1 MDILYLVVPLLL
13 IGVVLAAV
21 WLERWSVP
29 VILIALG
36 LGILFGSDVLNLW
49 HFDDV
54 ELTKKV
60 ANLALIF
67 ILFQG
72 GFATKREDLRA
83 VALPALGLATWGV
96 LLTAALTF
104 ACLRFALG
112 WPAEVALLLSVII
125 SSTDAAATFS
135 ILRRQALPRKL
146 ASTIEIESAANDP
159 MAILTTL
166 IVVDA
171 FASGASHDW
180 RTVPLF
186 LWKFA
191 VGPLLGWLI
200 AQAALKV
207 FDRLNPQDRGYY
219 YVLLLGV
226 VLLTFGAT
234 ERVGAS
240 GMLAAFTAG
249 LVMGNSRFVYR
260 QGVANFAAALS
271 MIANIGLFVLMG
283 VLVFP
288 GQWGAIWFDGV
299 LLFAVLAFVAR
310 PLAVWL
316 GTLGMGIP
324 WRHRHFMSWAGL
336 RGAVPIVLATY
347 PMAAGLEVGEKVFN
361 LVFFAVLLSVS
372 LQGSTLAW
380 FARRLGLSGPQ
391 RPMPRYGLDLV
402 TMARSKLGLIVVD
415 LPGPK
420 GRPGARVR
428 DLVLPSEALITLIA
442 RGDEVVPPTGNTR
455 LRGWDQVTV
464 LARPDDEE
472 RVRRAL
478 LARFESEEPA
488 DAAEPGPSSGAGPA
502 GVPAAVEALHG
513 HAVLLGHGRV
523 GAILAGMLR
532 RANRP
537 CVVIEQDA
545 LIVER
550 LSRQGVLALAGPA
563 DSSAVLERAGIAHAR
578 MLLVTIA
585 SVIET
590 RTAIEYAQRVNPQID
605 VIARVHFA
613 DQRDRL
619 ERLPR
624 TRTVHGEEELAY
636 AMARLALGDFG
647 LTEREAD
654 RWVEDARAGSR
665 GAATAPEPSG

>member
-1 MDILYLVVPLLL
+1 MEILYVVVPLLL

-36 LGILFGSDVLNLW
+36 LGIVFGSDVLNVW

-54 ELTKKV
+54 ELTSQV
-60 ANLALIF
+60 ANLALVF

-72 GFATKREDLRA
+72 GFSSKREDLRA

-96 LLTAALTF
+96 LLTAAFTF
-104 ACLRFALG
+104 VSLRFALG
-112 WPAEVALLLSVII
+112 WPFQIALLLSVII

-135 ILRRQALPRKL
+135 ILRRQALPGKL

-166 IVVDA
+166 VVVEA
-171 FASGASHDW
+171 FATGASQGW
-180 RTVPLF
+180 LTVPIF

-191 VGPLLGWLI
+191 AGPLLGWLI
-200 AQAALKV
+200 AEGALRI

-226 VLLTFGAT
+226 VLLSYGLT
-234 ERVGAS
+234 ELVRAS

-249 LVMGNSRFVYR
+249 LVMGNRKFVYR
-260 QGVANFAAALS
+260 QGVANFAAALA
-271 MIANIGLFVLMG
+271 MIANIGVFVLMG

-288 GQWGAIWFDGV
+288 SQWADIWMDGI
-299 LLFAVLAFVAR
+299 LLFVVLTFVAR

-316 GTLGMGIP
+316 GTVGMGIP
-324 WRHRHFMSWAGL
+324 RRDRHFMSWAGL
-336 RGAVPIVLATY
+336 RGAVPIVLAIY
-347 PMAAGLEVGEKVFN
+347 PMAAGLEVGGQIFN

-372 LQGSTLAW
+372 IQGSTLGM
-380 FARRLGLSGPQ
+380 FARQLGLAEPK
-391 RPMPRYGLDLV
+391 RPMPRYGVELV
-402 TMARSKLGLIVVD
+402 TMARSELGLFVVD

-428 DLVLPSEALITLIA
+428 DLVLPSEALVMLIA
-442 RGDEVVPPTGNTR
+442 RGEEVVPPTGNTR

-464 LARPDDEE
+464 LALPRDEE
-472 RVRRAL
+472 QVRRAL
-478 LARFESEEPA
+478 LERFEGDVPGGEERA
-488 DAAEPGPSSGAGPA
+488 EAALAALSAGEQVA
-502 GVPAAVEALHG
+502 LAALRD

-523 GAILAGMLR
+523 GAILATMLR
-532 RANRP
+532 RADQP
-537 CVVIEQDA
+537 FVVVEQDA
-545 LIVER
+545 VIVER
-550 LSRQGVLALAGPA
+550 LRRRGVLAMAG
-563 DSSAVLERAGIAHAR
+563 SAESASALDRAGVDRAR
-578 MLLVTIA
+578 MLLVTTA
-585 SVIET
+585 SVLA
-590 RTAIEYAQRVNPQID
+590 TARAVEYAQEVNPEID
-605 VIARVHFA
+605 VIARVHFVE
-613 DQRDRL
+613 QRRRL

-636 AMARLALGDFG
+636 AMARLALAEFG
-647 LTEREAD
+647 FDEDEAEAWVDDTRVAAREI
-654 RWVEDARAGSR
+654 
-665 GAATAPEPSG
+665 APLPDPVA

>member
-1 MDILYLVVPLLL
+1 MDPLYVVVPLLL

-29 VILIALG
+29 VILIALA

-54 ELTKKV
+54 ELTNQV
-60 ANLALIF
+60 ANLALVF

-104 ACLRFALG
+104 VCLRFALG
-112 WPAEVALLLSVII
+112 WSLQISLLLSVII

-135 ILRRQALPRKL
+135 ILRRQALPGKL

-166 IVVDA
+166 VVVE
-171 FASGASHDW
+171 FLTTGASQGW
-180 RTVPLF
+180 LTVLIF

-200 AQAALKV
+200 AEGAIRI

-226 VLLTFGAT
+226 VLLSYGLT
-234 ERVGAS
+234 ELVRAS

-249 LVMGNSRFVYR
+249 LVMGNRKFVYR
-260 QGVANFAAALS
+260 QGVANFGAALA
-271 MIANIGLFVLMG
+271 MIANIGVFVLMG

-288 GQWGAIWFDGV
+288 SQWADVWMDGV
-299 LLFAVLAFVAR
+299 LLFVVLTFVAR

-316 GTLGMGIP
+316 GTVGMGIP
-324 WRHRHFMSWAGL
+324 RRDRHFMSWAGL

-347 PMAAGLEVGEKVFN
+347 PMAAGLEVGERVFN

-372 LQGSTLAW
+372 IQGSTLGS
-380 FARRLGLSGPQ
+380 FARQLGLSEPK
-391 RPMPRYGLDLV
+391 RPMPRYGVELV
-402 TMARSKLGLIVVD
+402 TMARSELGLIVVD
-415 LPGPK
+415 LPGPQ

-428 DLVLPSEALITLIA
+428 DLVLPSEALVTLIA

-464 LARPDDEE
+464 LALPESEE
-472 RVRRAL
+472 RVRKAL
-478 LARFESEEPA
+478 LASFESETPA
-488 DAAEPGPSSGAGPA
+488 EAAEPA
-502 GVPAAVEALHG
+502 PAALSADEQATLDALRG

-532 RANRP
+532 RADKP
-537 CVVIEQDA
+537 FVVIEQDG
-545 LIVER
+545 LIVKR
-550 LSRQGVLALAGPA
+550 LRRQGALALAGSA
-563 DSSAVLERAGIAHAR
+563 DSSAALDRAGIAHAR
-578 MLLVTIA
+578 MLLVTTA
-585 SVIET
+585 SVIST
-590 RTAIEYAQRVNPQID
+590 QTAIEYAQSVNPEID
-605 VIARVHFA
+605 VISRVHFA
-613 DQRDRL
+613 EQRDRL

-624 TRTVHGEEELAY
+624 TRTVHGEEELAF
-636 AMARLALGDFG
+636 AMARFALGDFG
-647 LTEREAD
+647 LTESEAEE
-654 RWVEDARAGSR
+654 WVDDARMSHYG
-665 GAATAPEPSG
+665 GATAPEPVR